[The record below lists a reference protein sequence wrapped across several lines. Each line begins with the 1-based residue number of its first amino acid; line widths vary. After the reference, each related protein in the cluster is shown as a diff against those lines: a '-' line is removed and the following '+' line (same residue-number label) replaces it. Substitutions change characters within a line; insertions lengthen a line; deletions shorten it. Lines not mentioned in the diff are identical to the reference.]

1 MKTDDTSE
9 EKKLQQAC
17 DIENFKMVADHF
29 NQDLREFWN
38 RANFY
43 LLTNTGLFSAF
54 MVVYP
59 TLLNGHLFLVFLVP
73 VVGISIAALW
83 FLAMNGSLYWIDK
96 WRREMIQL
104 SEKIDRFRCFA
115 RIEVELTEKKSKS
128 PSYLTQV
135 MPLIFLIAW
144 IVILVFIFLGIIYPS
159 GGGGWIPTWNSTVT

>member
-83 FLAMNGSLYWIDK
+83 FLGN
-96 WRREMIQL
+96 E
-104 SEKIDRFRCFA
+104 RF
-115 RIEVELTEKKSKS
+115 
-128 PSYLTQV
+128 
-135 MPLIFLIAW
+135 PLLD
-144 IVILVFIFLGIIYPS
+144 
-159 GGGGWIPTWNSTVT
+159 